1 MMRAFLLLAWCASLG
16 LRAAAETNAPAPA
29 ADHADAPALKLSE
42 PQTRPEAGESAPE
55 NSPAPSPEQT
65 ATNGAPVAAEDAA
78 GEPSPD
84 ETQAAENALLPPAF
98 PLSRYEPLWK
108 RSPFQLESVA
118 PPVASEGLAQRYAL
132 TGIAEING
140 DPIAFL
146 LERATQTR
154 HMIDRQED
162 PSGLSLLSVDVAK
175 NYTESTVTVRVG
187 SEVGVIKFDT
197 AAAMQG
203 AVPPGMAGGMGRPP
217 QIPVPGVPMPGA
229 VPGMPPPVP
238 PVQAQ
243 TAPGIVPPVPGPGVP
258 PEGQVQAPDG
268 QGNMPPPRVI
278 RRRALIPAAP

>member
-1 MMRAFLLLAWCASLG
+1 MMRAFLLLVWCASLG

-29 ADHADAPALKLSE
+29 ADNTDAPALKLPE
-42 PQTRPEAGESAPE
+42 PQTRPAAGEGAPG
-55 NSPAPSPEQT
+55 NFPAAAPEQT
-65 ATNGAPVAAEDAA
+65 ATNAAPADAA
-78 GEPSPD
+78 GAPSPD
-84 ETQAAENALLPPAF
+84 ETPAAENTLLPPAF

-162 PSGLSLLSVDVAK
+162 PSGLSLLTVDVAK
-175 NYTESTVTVRVG
+175 NYNESTVTVRMG
-187 SEVGVIKFDT
+187 SEVGVIKFD
-197 AAAMQG
+197 AAAAVQG
-203 AVPPGMAGGMGRPP
+203 AVPPGMAGGMIRAP

-229 VPGMPPPVP
+229 VPGMPPAVP

-258 PEGQVQAPDG
+258 PEGQVQAPDA

>member
-1 MMRAFLLLAWCASLG
+1 MRHALFFLALLPLSNP
-16 LRAAAETNAPAPA
+16 RVTAETNPPVPAGENAEAPN
-29 ADHADAPALKLSE
+29 LKLSA
-42 PQTRPEAGESAPE
+42 PQTRPDTAQGAPDA
-55 NSPAPSPEQT
+55 SPAPSPGEEAPT
-65 ATNGAPVAAEDAA
+65 AIDDGENEEAAPDAA
-78 GEPSPD
+78 PS
-84 ETQAAENALLPPAF
+84 AENNLLPPAF
-98 PLSRYEPLWK
+98 PLSRYENLWK

-118 PPVASEGLAQRYAL
+118 PPVTSEGLGQRFAL

-154 HMIDRQED
+154 HMIDRKDD

-175 NYTESTVTVRVG
+175 NYTESTVTVRMG

-203 AVPPGMAGGMGRPP
+203 AVPPGMPGGMGRVP
-217 QIPVPGVPMPGA
+217 QVPVPGMPVPGA
-229 VPGMPPPVP
+229 VPSIPPAIP

-243 TAPGIVPPVPGPGVP
+243 AAPGIVPPVPGPGI
-258 PEGQVQAPDG
+258 PEQGQVQPTDG